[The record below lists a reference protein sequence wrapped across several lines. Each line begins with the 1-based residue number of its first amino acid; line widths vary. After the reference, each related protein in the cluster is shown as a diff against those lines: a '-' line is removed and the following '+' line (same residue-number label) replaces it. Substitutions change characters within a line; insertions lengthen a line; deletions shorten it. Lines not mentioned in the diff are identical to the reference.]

1 VSTKDNVL
9 FPMFK
14 HHKTEA
20 LTKAIIDAVYENG
33 EGVSVAEIIGALAFC
48 KIHFIEE
55 ALSRVEGENDYE

>member
-33 EGVSVAEIIGALAFC
+33 EGVSVAEVIGALEFC
-48 KIHFIEE
+48 KIHFIDE
-55 ALSRVEGENDYE
+55 ASNRVEGETE